1 MRKLLI
7 LLPVV
12 ALVAACSSSP
22 KETYDRR
29 AYEAEQKREQY
40 AERAVDKAPKWMTEL
55 PKSNAAV
62 YANGTAVSG
71 DFSMADE
78 KAKTIA
84 FGKICMA
91 AGGKVDQQSKIFM
104 QDTAVA
110 STEVSE
116 LAIRSMCP
124 SVDITGTEIREVK
137 RIAEGGRF
145 RTYVLLALPTGEA
158 NALQKRKDQLKLN
171 EGAVQRGTEAFKE
184 LDRNAEPAPVK
195 ATPTVQLYPYTTL
208 SPGERVVIKETLN

>member
-7 LLPVV
+7 LMPVV
-12 ALVAACSSSP
+12 ALMAACSSTP
-22 KETYDRR
+22 RETYDRR

-40 AERAVDKAPKWMTEL
+40 AERAIDKAPKWMTEL

-91 AGGKVDQQSKIFM
+91 AGGEVDKNSRMFRADVGEQS
-104 QDTAVA
+104 VEN
-110 STEVSE
+110 SSV
-116 LAIRSMCP
+116 AIRSMCRT
-124 SVDITGTEIREVK
+124 VDVTGAEVVEIK
-137 RIAEGGRF
+137 RLSEGSRF
-145 RTYVLLALPTGEA
+145 RSYVLVALPTGAA
-158 NALQKRKDQLKLN
+158 NPIQQRRDQQR
-171 EGAVQRGTEAFKE
+171 AQRSVQAQSDAAFRE
-184 LDRNAEPAPVK
+184 LDQRPRR
-195 ATPTVQLYPYTTL
+195 QD
-208 SPGERVVIKETLN
+208 

>member
-12 ALVAACSSSP
+12 ALVAACSSTP

-29 AYEAEQKREQY
+29 AYEVEQKREQY
-40 AERAVDKAPKWMTEL
+40 AERAIDKAPKWMTEL

-91 AGGKVDQQSKIFM
+91 AGGEVDKNSRVFRSDVGDQSVENSSI
-104 QDTAVA
+104 
-110 STEVSE
+110 
-116 LAIRSMCP
+116 AIRSMCRT
-124 SVDITGTEIREVK
+124 VDVTGAEVVEVK
-137 RIAEGGRF
+137 RLAEGSRF
-145 RTYVLLALPTGEA
+145 RSYVLVALPTGAA
-158 NALQKRKDQLKLN
+158 NPMQQRRDQN
-171 EGAVQRGTEAFKE
+171 QARRTAQAQSDAAFRE
-184 LDRNAEPAPVK
+184 LDQRPRR
-195 ATPTVQLYPYTTL
+195 QD
-208 SPGERVVIKETLN
+208 

>member
-12 ALVAACSSSP
+12 ALVAACSSAP

-29 AYEAEQKREQY
+29 AHEIEQKREQY
-40 AERAVDKAPKWMTEL
+40 AERAIDKAPKWMTEL

-91 AGGKVDQQSKIFM
+91 AGGEVDKNSRMFRADVGEQSVENSSI
-104 QDTAVA
+104 
-110 STEVSE
+110 
-116 LAIRSMCP
+116 AIRSMCRT
-124 SVDITGTEIREVK
+124 VDVTGAEVVEVK
-137 RIAEGGRF
+137 RLAEGSRF
-145 RTYVLLALPTGEA
+145 RSYVLVALPTGTA
-158 NALQKRKDQLKLN
+158 NPMQQRRDQN
-171 EGAVQRGTEAFKE
+171 QARRTAQAQSDAAFREMDQRPRRQ
-184 LDRNAEPAPVK
+184 D
-195 ATPTVQLYPYTTL
+195 
-208 SPGERVVIKETLN
+208 

>member
-12 ALVAACSSSP
+12 TLLAACGSAP

-29 AYEAEQKREQY
+29 AYELEQKREQY
-40 AERAVDKAPKWMTEL
+40 AERAIDKAPKWMTEL

-91 AGGKVDQQSKIFM
+91 AGGEVDKNSRMFRADVGEQS
-104 QDTAVA
+104 VEN
-110 STEVSE
+110 SSV
-116 LAIRSMCP
+116 AIRSMCRT
-124 SVDITGTEIREVK
+124 VDVTGAEVVEVK
-137 RIAEGGRF
+137 RLAEGSRF
-145 RTYVLLALPTGEA
+145 RSYVLVALPTGTA
-158 NALQKRKDQLKLN
+158 NPMQQRRDQNQARRSVQAQSDAAFREMDTRPKRQD
-171 EGAVQRGTEAFKE
+171 
-184 LDRNAEPAPVK
+184 
-195 ATPTVQLYPYTTL
+195 
-208 SPGERVVIKETLN
+208 

>member
-12 ALVAACSSSP
+12 ALVAACSSAP

-29 AYEAEQKREQY
+29 AYELEQKREQY
-40 AERAVDKAPKWMTEL
+40 AERAIDKAPKWMTDL

-91 AGGKVDQQSKIFM
+91 AGGEVDKNSRMFRADVGEQS
-104 QDTAVA
+104 VEN
-110 STEVSE
+110 SSV
-116 LAIRSMCP
+116 AIRSMCRT
-124 SVDITGTEIREVK
+124 VDVTGAEVVEVK
-137 RIAEGGRF
+137 RLAEGSRF
-145 RTYVLLALPTGEA
+145 RSYVLVALPTGTA
-158 NALQKRKDQLKLN
+158 NPMQQRRDQN
-171 EGAVQRGTEAFKE
+171 QARRSVQAQSDAAFRE
-184 LDRNAEPAPVK
+184 MDQRPRR
-195 ATPTVQLYPYTTL
+195 QD
-208 SPGERVVIKETLN
+208 

>member
-12 ALVAACSSSP
+12 TLLAACGSAP

-29 AYEAEQKREQY
+29 AYELEQKREQY
-40 AERAVDKAPKWMTEL
+40 AERAIDKAPKWMTDL

-91 AGGKVDQQSKIFM
+91 AGGEVDKNSRMFRADVGEQS
-104 QDTAVA
+104 VEN
-110 STEVSE
+110 SSV
-116 LAIRSMCP
+116 AIRSMCRT
-124 SVDITGTEIREVK
+124 VDVTGAEVVEVK
-137 RIAEGGRF
+137 RLAEGSRF
-145 RTYVLLALPTGEA
+145 RSYVLVALPTGTA
-158 NALQKRKDQLKLN
+158 NPMQQRRDQN
-171 EGAVQRGTEAFKE
+171 QARRSVQAQSDAAFRE
-184 LDRNAEPAPVK
+184 MDQRPRR
-195 ATPTVQLYPYTTL
+195 QD
-208 SPGERVVIKETLN
+208 

>member
-12 ALVAACSSSP
+12 ALVAACSSAP

-29 AYEAEQKREQY
+29 AYELEQKREQY
-40 AERAVDKAPKWMTEL
+40 AERAIDKAPKWMTDL

-91 AGGKVDQQSKIFM
+91 AGGEVDKNSRMFRADVGEQS
-104 QDTAVA
+104 VEN
-110 STEVSE
+110 SSV
-116 LAIRSMCP
+116 AIRSMCRT
-124 SVDITGTEIREVK
+124 VDVTGAEVVEVK
-137 RIAEGGRF
+137 RLAEGSRF
-145 RTYVLLALPTGEA
+145 RSYVLVALPTGAA
-158 NALQKRKDQLKLN
+158 NPMQQRRDQN
-171 EGAVQRGTEAFKE
+171 QARRSVQAQSDAAFRE
-184 LDRNAEPAPVK
+184 MDQRPRR
-195 ATPTVQLYPYTTL
+195 QD
-208 SPGERVVIKETLN
+208 

>member
-12 ALVAACSSSP
+12 TLLAACGSAP

-29 AYEAEQKREQY
+29 AYEIEQKREQY
-40 AERAVDKAPKWMTEL
+40 AERAIDKAPKWMTEL

-91 AGGKVDQQSKIFM
+91 AGGEVDKNSRMFRADVGEQS
-104 QDTAVA
+104 VEN
-110 STEVSE
+110 SSV
-116 LAIRSMCP
+116 AIRSMCRT
-124 SVDITGTEIREVK
+124 VDVTGAEVVEIK
-137 RIAEGGRF
+137 RLSEGSRF
-145 RTYVLLALPTGEA
+145 RSYVLVALPTGTA
-158 NALQKRKDQLKLN
+158 NPMQQRRDQN
-171 EGAVQRGTEAFKE
+171 QARRSVQAQSDAAFRE
-184 LDRNAEPAPVK
+184 MDQRPRR
-195 ATPTVQLYPYTTL
+195 QD
-208 SPGERVVIKETLN
+208 

>member
-12 ALVAACSSSP
+12 ALVAACSSAP
-22 KETYDRR
+22 RETYDRR

-40 AERAVDKAPKWMTEL
+40 AERAIDRAPKWMTEL

-91 AGGKVDQQSKIFM
+91 AGGEVDKNSRVFRADVGEQS
-104 QDTAVA
+104 VEN
-110 STEVSE
+110 SSV
-116 LAIRSMCP
+116 AIRSMCRT
-124 SVDITGTEIREVK
+124 VDVTGAEIVEIK
-137 RIAEGGRF
+137 RLAEGSRF
-145 RTYVLLALPTGEA
+145 RSYVLVALPTGTA
-158 NALQKRKDQLKLN
+158 NPIQQRRDQN
-171 EGAVQRGTEAFKE
+171 RAQRSAQAQSDAAFRE
-184 LDRNAEPAPVK
+184 MDARPP
-195 ATPTVQLYPYTTL
+195 
-208 SPGERVVIKETLN
+208 RRD

>member
-12 ALVAACSSSP
+12 ALVAACSSAP

-29 AYEAEQKREQY
+29 AHEIEQKREQY
-40 AERAVDKAPKWMTEL
+40 AERAIDKAPKWMTEL
-55 PKSNAAV
+55 PKSNTAV

-91 AGGKVDQQSKIFM
+91 AGGEVDKNSRMFRADVGEQSVENSSI
-104 QDTAVA
+104 
-110 STEVSE
+110 
-116 LAIRSMCP
+116 AIRSMCRT
-124 SVDITGTEIREVK
+124 VDVTGAEVVEIK
-137 RIAEGGRF
+137 RLSEGSRF
-145 RTYVLLALPTGEA
+145 RSYVLIALPTGAA
-158 NALQKRKDQLKLN
+158 NPMQQRRDQN
-171 EGAVQRGTEAFKE
+171 RAQRSVQAQSDAAFRE
-184 LDRNAEPAPVK
+184 LDTRPK
-195 ATPTVQLYPYTTL
+195 RQD
-208 SPGERVVIKETLN
+208 

>member
-12 ALVAACSSSP
+12 ALVAACSSAP

-29 AYEAEQKREQY
+29 AYEVEQKREQY

-55 PKSNAAV
+55 PKSNTAV

-91 AGGKVDQQSKIFM
+91 AGGEVDKNSRVFRSDVGEQSVENSSI
-104 QDTAVA
+104 
-110 STEVSE
+110 
-116 LAIRSMCP
+116 AIRSMCRT
-124 SVDITGTEIREVK
+124 VDVTGAEVVEIR
-137 RIAEGGRF
+137 RLAEGSRF
-145 RTYVLLALPTGEA
+145 RSYVLVALPTGAA
-158 NALQKRKDQLKLN
+158 NPMQQRRDQN
-171 EGAVQRGTEAFKE
+171 RAQRAVQAQSDAAFRE
-184 LDRNAEPAPVK
+184 LDTRPK
-195 ATPTVQLYPYTTL
+195 RQD
-208 SPGERVVIKETLN
+208 

>member
-12 ALVAACSSSP
+12 ALVAACSSAP

-29 AYEAEQKREQY
+29 AYEIEQKREQY
-40 AERAVDKAPKWMTEL
+40 AERAIDKAPKWMTEL

-91 AGGKVDQQSKIFM
+91 AGGEVDKNSRMFRADVGEQS
-104 QDTAVA
+104 VEN
-110 STEVSE
+110 SSV
-116 LAIRSMCP
+116 AIRSMCRT
-124 SVDITGTEIREVK
+124 VDVTGAEVVEVK
-137 RIAEGGRF
+137 RLAEGSRF
-145 RTYVLLALPTGEA
+145 RSYVLVALPTGAA
-158 NALQKRKDQLKLN
+158 NPMQQRRDQN
-171 EGAVQRGTEAFKE
+171 QARRSVQAQSDAAFRE
-184 LDRNAEPAPVK
+184 MDQRPRR
-195 ATPTVQLYPYTTL
+195 QD
-208 SPGERVVIKETLN
+208 

>member
-7 LLPVV
+7 LIPVV
-12 ALVAACSSSP
+12 TLLAACGSAP

-29 AYEAEQKREQY
+29 AYEIEQKREQY
-40 AERAVDKAPKWMTEL
+40 AERAIDKAPKWMTEL

-91 AGGKVDQQSKIFM
+91 AGGEVDKNSRMFRADVGEQS
-104 QDTAVA
+104 VEN
-110 STEVSE
+110 SSV
-116 LAIRSMCP
+116 AIRSMCRT
-124 SVDITGTEIREVK
+124 VDVTGAEVVEVK
-137 RIAEGGRF
+137 RLAEGSRF
-145 RTYVLLALPTGEA
+145 RSYVLVALPTGAA
-158 NALQKRKDQLKLN
+158 NPMQQRRDQN
-171 EGAVQRGTEAFKE
+171 QARRSVQAQSDAAFRE
-184 LDRNAEPAPVK
+184 MDQRPRR
-195 ATPTVQLYPYTTL
+195 QD
-208 SPGERVVIKETLN
+208 

>member
-12 ALVAACSSSP
+12 ALMAACSSAP

-29 AYEAEQKREQY
+29 AYEVEQKREQY
-40 AERAVDKAPKWMTEL
+40 AERAIDKAPKWMTEL

-91 AGGKVDQQSKIFM
+91 AGGEVDKNSRMFRADVGEQS
-104 QDTAVA
+104 VEN
-110 STEVSE
+110 SSV
-116 LAIRSMCP
+116 AIRSMCRT
-124 SVDITGTEIREVK
+124 VDVTGAEVVEVK
-137 RIAEGGRF
+137 RLAEGSRF
-145 RTYVLLALPTGEA
+145 RSYVLVALPTGTA
-158 NALQKRKDQLKLN
+158 NPMQQRRDQN
-171 EGAVQRGTEAFKE
+171 QARRTAQAQGDAAFREMDQRPRRQ
-184 LDRNAEPAPVK
+184 D
-195 ATPTVQLYPYTTL
+195 
-208 SPGERVVIKETLN
+208 

>member
-12 ALVAACSSSP
+12 ALVAACSSAP

-29 AYEAEQKREQY
+29 AYEIEQKREQY
-40 AERAVDKAPKWMTEL
+40 AERAIDKAPKWMTEL

-91 AGGKVDQQSKIFM
+91 AGGEVDKNSRMFRADVGEQS
-104 QDTAVA
+104 VEN
-110 STEVSE
+110 SSV
-116 LAIRSMCP
+116 AIRSMCRT
-124 SVDITGTEIREVK
+124 VDVTGAEVVEVK
-137 RIAEGGRF
+137 RLAEGSRF
-145 RTYVLLALPTGEA
+145 RSYVLVALPTGTA
-158 NALQKRKDQLKLN
+158 NPMQQRRDQN
-171 EGAVQRGTEAFKE
+171 QARRTAQAQSDAAFREMDQRPRRQ
-184 LDRNAEPAPVK
+184 D
-195 ATPTVQLYPYTTL
+195 
-208 SPGERVVIKETLN
+208 